1 MQTMPRGR
9 AGRHCSSRGARG
21 CGGSRGSSFSIS
33 TPGTTNQSSSASLL
47 TPSNPVPLVPQL
59 ATALAGDVFTKLLQL
74 IREQVRTE
82 MASAAP
88 SAVLSSTPV
97 SYSSILTSS
106 VTSLDARQLPTCTC
120 TTTAT

>member
-9 AGRHCSSRGARG
+9 AGRHRSSRGARG
-21 CGGSRGSSFSIS
+21 CGGSRGSSFSVS

-47 TPSNPVPLVPQL
+47 TPSNPAPLVPQF
-59 ATALAGDVFTKLLQL
+59 ATALAGDVFTELLQL

-120 TTTAT
+120 KTTAT